1 MIMDPI
7 ASVIMPCFNV
17 EPYIASALES
27 ILAQTFAD
35 FEVLAIDD
43 GSTDATGEV
52 LARFA
57 ARDSRITV
65 LTQPNRGVS
74 AARNRGLDAA
84 RGTYVFFVDP
94 DDQAHPEMLAKGVAE
109 MERSRADCCL
119 FAYRRRFGDGPW
131 QTMPLQGDFHL
142 NSRDAILSEFF
153 PHIFGYSN
161 EQARVWGRRGDWRK
175 GREEGSV
182 CRGVYRRELIA
193 RAHVRF
199 DETIVLYE
207 DAMFNCEYLLAST
220 SMTCLDTPLYDY
232 TLRPHGAIN
241 RNNSSI
247 ALFNNKRR
255 LLEKRKQLDAQSG
268 GRLRETYSASCVF
281 SVLEMLHALVT
292 TNVRFSDGMREIRAY
307 LRDPVVRE
315 AFRTFPLATRRPLAS
330 AIVLAIRFLCR

>member
-1 MIMDPI
+1 MAMDPI
-7 ASVIMPCFNV
+7 ASIIMPCFNV
-17 EPYIASALES
+17 APYVAAALES
-27 ILAQTFAD
+27 VLAQTFAD

-43 GSTDATGEV
+43 GSTDATGEI

-57 ARDSRITV
+57 ARDSRIIV

-109 MERSRADCCL
+109 MERSHADCCL

-131 QTMPLQGDFHL
+131 QTMPLQGDYHL
-142 NSRDAILSEFF
+142 KSRDAILSEFF

-182 CRGVYRRELIA
+182 CRGVYRRELIT

-207 DAMFNCEYLLAST
+207 DAMFNCEYLLSAQT
-220 SMTCLDTPLYDY
+220 MTCLDEPLYDY
-232 TLRPHGAIN
+232 TVRPKGAVTANN
-241 RNNSSI
+241 RTA
-247 ALFNNKRR
+247 ALFANKRR
-255 LLEKRKQLDAQSG
+255 LLERRKALDQKSG
-268 GRLRETYSASCVF
+268 GRLTAAYSASCVF
-281 SVLEMLHALVT
+281 SVLEMLHGLFAT
-292 TNVRFSDGMREIRAY
+292 DVRLRDGLREIRAY
-307 LRDPVVRE
+307 LCDPVVR
-315 AFRTFPLATRRPLAS
+315 AALRTFPLAIRRPLAS
-330 AIVLAIRFLCR
+330 LVVLALRLTCR